1 MTESSTLAKRQD
13 DPLATNN
20 KQEQQQQ
27 QIHTKT
33 CQISFVSVKQ
43 KPNREAFT
51 HTHISQIH
59 TLGGGF
65 EEFGIAHT
73 YTIHTKFHTRR
84 GGESCPNDI
93 YIYIHEGTIHTKPH
107 RVLQY
112 FSMKKR
118 TNKSRT

>member
-13 DPLATNN
+13 DPLAANN

-59 TLGGGF
+59 TLGSGF

-73 YTIHTKFHTRR
+73 
-84 GGESCPNDI
+84 
-93 YIYIHEGTIHTKPH
+93 
-107 RVLQY
+107 
-112 FSMKKR
+112 
-118 TNKSRT
+118 